1 MSNKISVQ
9 DFRTIVRALSAAYP
23 RDNFIPDEYSFN
35 LWYTR
40 LQDIPYL
47 TLKRAADNYIM
58 TNRYAPT
65 IADMRTYAQDM
76 DIAVDM
82 LAAQAWDQLLRALR
96 MSYAPESEQVWND
109 LPEITKQ
116 CVGGYATFRAWG
128 NTDTASL
135 ESVQR
140 PMFIKRFEVYQS
152 RERKELSVPEG
163 LRKKPLPSLSGSE
176 HTAIE
181 YKSEEHVKEPAK
193 PSGRSRAD
201 DLAELRKRLYGG
213 KNGDKT
219 TDN

>member
-1 MSNKISVQ
+1 
-9 DFRTIVRALSAAYP
+9 VRALSAAYP

-76 DIAVDM
+76 DVAFDM

-96 MSYAPESEQVWND
+96 MSYAPESEQVWKE

-116 CVGGYATFRAWG
+116 CVGGYSTFRAWG

-176 HTAIE
+176 HKAIE
-181 YKSEEHVKEPAK
+181 AKLMEQPKSTRQ
-193 PSGRSRAD
+193 PSGKSRAD
-201 DLAELRKRLYGG
+201 DLAELRKRLYGV
-213 KNGDKT
+213 KD
-219 TDN
+219 DNT